1 MKRLTINDILNKDDV
16 KTKIIE
22 IPEWDGSVE
31 IRSMT
36 GEARDAYEESV
47 FKRLD
52 NGEYERDLSNA
63 RAKLI
68 AACVYDLD
76 GTRMFKSDA
85 QIKALGSKSAI
96 VLDRLFTECQNIN
109 AISQQDMDELEG
121 KSEADQL

>member
-1 MKRLTINDILNKDDV
+1 MKQLSITDILNKDDV
-16 KTKIIE
+16 KTKVID
-22 IPEWDGSVE
+22 IPEWGGSVE

-47 FKRLD
+47 FKRLE

-68 AACVYDLD
+68 AACVYGPD

-96 VLDRLFTECQNIN
+96 VLDRLFTECQNLN

-121 KSEADQL
+121 KSEADQH

>member
-1 MKRLTINDILNKDDV
+1 MKQLSITDILNRDDV
-16 KTKIIE
+16 KIKKID
-22 IPEWDGSVE
+22 IPEWGGSVE

-68 AACVYDLD
+68 ASCVYGSD

-85 QIKALGSKSAI
+85 QIKALGNKSAI
-96 VLDRLFTECQNIN
+96 VLDRLFTECQNLN

>member
-1 MKRLTINDILNKDDV
+1 MKKLNIEDILNCVDV
-16 KTKIIE
+16 VSKTIE
-22 IPEWDGSVE
+22 IPEWGGSVE

-47 FKRLD
+47 FKRLE

-68 AACVYDLD
+68 AACVYKPD

-96 VLDRLFTECQNIN
+96 VLDRLFTECQNLN
-109 AISQQDMDELEG
+109 AISQKDMDELEG
-121 KSEADQL
+121 K

>member
-1 MKRLTINDILNKDDV
+1 MKQLNISDILNKNDV
-16 KTKIIE
+16 VSKTIE
-22 IPEWDGSVE
+22 IPEWGGSVE

-68 AACVYDLD
+68 AACVYGPD
-76 GTRMFKSDA
+76 GLRMFKSDA
-85 QIKALGSKSAI
+85 QIKALGSKSAV

-121 KSEADQL
+121 KSEADQP